1 MLGCV
6 RFQDSAAHVGLHA
19 QKLLTIDR
27 PFTALFAF
35 NDVSAIGAMRAFR
48 DAGLGIPEDVS
59 VVGFDDIQAAAY
71 LTLRLTTVRQP
82 LREMGQI
89 AAKHLLDRIDN
100 GNGES
105 SRSISMQPEIV
116 IRESTGPCL
125 TR

>member
-1 MLGCV
+1 
-6 RFQDSAAHVGLHA
+6 
-19 QKLLTIDR
+19 
-27 PFTALFAF
+27 
-35 NDVSAIGAMRAFR
+35 
-48 DAGLGIPEDVS
+48 
-59 VVGFDDIQAAAY
+59 